1 MLIYPNTWVAR
12 TRARLDASAMSWK
25 SLVRICIPVLSTW
38 WMVWAFAPLQPH
50 GLTAGTALTLKSVT
64 KMPVRSDGSRASAE
78 LRPGDSIQMEARF
91 DWPSL
96 HGRAPV
102 LEIARISGNF
112 ELRLNDF
119 LVTRKVP
126 NSPWLMARERHS
138 RYLLGEGLLK
148 PSDNRLLFTFYG
160 GRFETSIELEELKLR
175 ASGQDDF
182 SGADG
187 RDVFA
192 LFNAAGAAT
201 LAALLFGIF
210 LQRRKDLE
218 YLYFATGMLAWG
230 AYNFIFA
237 LDVYVLSPMLTQLM
251 LHSALAIFV
260 WGMSLFA
267 RRYCAERNPS
277 RERLVNYL
285 TVSSI
290 LLLTLAILLL
300 KDSQIYRWPMTLHR
314 LVLALIGL
322 DMSLVFLR
330 YCWRVRAP
338 ASDLLT
344 GAQIGAL
351 SLGVH
356 DALHFGIGLDLG
368 YRALIGFGLPVPLF
382 IFGYILAQRFTQSL
396 AHAETLNRDL
406 DQRVQE
412 KSAELEG
419 AYAERAQLIKAQT
432 LGAERERLMRDV
444 HDGVGG
450 QLVSLLAQAD
460 RGQLQ
465 ADNVRDALDASLLD
479 LRFIIDSLDEVGSDP
494 LIALGMFRQRVQAQ
508 MLRAGLQAR
517 FDTHSL
523 PEGLALPPETLL
535 QCFRIL
541 QEAIQNT
548 IKHARAGRVT
558 IAASCAENELA
569 ISVCD
574 DGVGGAKAQGGR
586 GLRNMVARAQQI
598 GAGLAIT
605 SDSGGT
611 CVRLTLALAPR

>member
-1 MLIYPNTWVAR
+1 MWRYPNTWVAR
-12 TRARLDASAMSWK
+12 VRAWVDASAMPWK
-25 SLVRICIPVLSTW
+25 SVIRISVPILLTW
-38 WMVWAFAPLQPH
+38 WVVLAFAPSIPN
-50 GLTAGTALTLKSVT
+50 GPASGTELTLKGMT
-64 KMPVRSDGSRASAE
+64 ETQVRGNGRWIRAE
-78 LRPGDSIQMEARF
+78 LRPGERVQLETRF

-96 HGRAPV
+96 DASAPL
-102 LEIARISGNF
+102 LEIARITGSF
-112 ELRLNDF
+112 ELRLND
-119 LVTRKVP
+119 LLITRKVP
-126 NSPWLMARERHS
+126 ESPWLVARERHS
-138 RYLLGEGLLK
+138 RYLLSQGALK
-148 PSDNRLLFTFYG
+148 PTDNRLLFTFYS
-160 GRFETSIELEELKLR
+160 GRFQTSIELEGLKLR
-175 ASGQDDF
+175 ASGQNDYSSTDKRDF
-182 SGADG
+182 
-187 RDVFA
+187 FA

-201 LAALLFGIF
+201 LSALLFGIF
-210 LQRRKDLE
+210 SQRRKDPE
-218 YLYFATGMLAWG
+218 YLYFATGILAWG

-237 LDVYVLSPMLTQLM
+237 LDVYVLSPKLTQLM

-277 RERLVNYL
+277 RERLVHYL

-290 LLLTLAILLL
+290 LLLLMATLLL
-300 KDSQIYRWPMTLHR
+300 PVNQIYGWPMTLHR

-344 GAQIGAL
+344 GAQLGAL

-356 DALHFGIGLDLG
+356 DALYFGSSLDLG
-368 YRALIGFGLPVPLF
+368 YGALIGFGLPVPLF

-396 AHAETLNRDL
+396 AQAETLNRDL
-406 DQRVQE
+406 DQRVQA

-432 LGAERERLMRDV
+432 LSAERERLMRDV

-450 QLVSLLAQAD
+450 QLVSLLAQTD
-460 RGQLQ
+460 RGQLHVG
-465 ADNVRDALDASLLD
+465 NFREALDASLTD

-494 LIALGMFRQRVQAQ
+494 LIALGMFRQRVQPQ
-508 MLRAGLQAR
+508 ITRAGLQAS
-517 FDTHSL
+517 FNTNTL
-523 PEGLALPPETLL
+523 PEGLTLPPETLL

-548 IKHARAGRVT
+548 LKHALASRVT
-558 IAASCAENELA
+558 IAASCFQSELHV
-569 ISVCD
+569 SVRD
-574 DGVGGAKAQGGR
+574 DGIGGAKAQGGR
-586 GLRNMVARAQQI
+586 GLRNMAARAQQI
-598 GAGLAIT
+598 GARLVIT

-611 CVRLTLALAPR
+611 CVSLTLALSSR